1 MKVCKKV
8 CSVALSSL
16 MMCQNGVFAATNNS
30 IKVEKKKPSFKTI
43 AKYTAGGV
51 LGLTGIGSLIWLF
64 KNIIFKN
71 GTSKNK
77 PQRSVRDV
85 NLDVSNQSEQD
96 ISTSICSTEIYNVE
110 PINMKPVNTETINTE
125 TVNVEPHKHENLYDV
140 NTSDQSDDS
149 ILDNYDISEWKD
161 RYNDIPDKNRELSYK
176 DYRKFY
182 VSQASDGRHL
192 HDCILNESNT
202 NTQKLDKKF
211 ITSVMERRI
220 AHLQQAKFFIDE
232 FIRNLNNKELL
243 KSVVNKLLNKYNLE
257 MNDLEDENSDSYKA
271 CEIAGFLVDDVKKYC
286 KNEIEKLEKFLP
298 NPELDLSNLVE
309 LSNLIDNLINILI
322 AKPEKIPNLKLSDK
336 SINKF
341 NDVFE
346 DENHGYESERDPFF
360 VLGIKRYSKKYEPFM
375 ITSDEQTD
383 RILSV
388 FENYAY
394 DGGNGHK
401 LLEKLCGYV
410 VLPNDLA
417 NDSVRGIAHELAY
430 SGKIPTSKNFSNP
443 YRGKY
448 GVYIK

>member
-125 TVNVEPHKHENLYDV
+125 TVNVEPHKHETLYDV

-161 RYNDIPDKNRELSYK
+161 RYNDIPDKNRELTLK
-176 DYRKFY
+176 DYREFY
-182 VSQASDGRHL
+182 VSQASDGRDL
-192 HDCILNESNT
+192 HGC
-202 NTQKLDKKF
+202 KLAEYGYINAKRNLDEKF

-220 AHLQQAKFFIDE
+220 AHLQQTKFFIDE

-243 KSVVNKLLNKYNLE
+243 KSVVNEQLNFYNSKII
-257 MNDLEDENSDSYKA
+257 DLENEDSDWYKA
-271 CEIAGFLVDDVKKYC
+271 CKSIHIEVDDL
-286 KNEIEKLEKFLP
+286 KNQYKNDIGILEKLSL
-298 NPELDLSNLVE
+298 NLELDSNDLIE
-309 LSNLIDNLINILI
+309 LSNLISNLINILI
-322 AKPEKIPNLKLSDK
+322 AKPEKIQNLKLSDK
-336 SINKF
+336 LIEKIQNIV
-341 NDVFE
+341 NLRG
-346 DENHGYESERDPFF
+346 NNRGGPRILNIYA
-360 VLGIKRYSKKYEPFM
+360 KKYEPFM
-375 ITSDEQTD
+375 VTLDEQTD

-388 FENYAY
+388 FEYEAL
-394 DGGNGHK
+394 DGSNGHK
-401 LLEKLCGYV
+401 HIEEICGRD
-410 VLPNDLA
+410 VLPSDLA
-417 NDSVRGIAHELAY
+417 NDSVFHIARKLAY
-430 SGKIPTSKNFSNP
+430 NGKIPASKDLPNP
-443 YRGKY
+443 YRGMY
-448 GVYIK
+448 GVY